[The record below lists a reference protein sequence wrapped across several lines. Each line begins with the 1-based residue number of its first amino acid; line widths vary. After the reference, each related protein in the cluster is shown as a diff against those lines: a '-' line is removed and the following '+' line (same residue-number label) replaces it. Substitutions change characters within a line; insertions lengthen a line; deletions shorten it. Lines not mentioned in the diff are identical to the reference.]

1 MIKNLYKEGYTQNR
15 ELSWLR
21 FNDRVLQEANQKE
34 VPLLER
40 EKFISIYSS
49 NLKEFFMIRVGS
61 LSQAKQI
68 KIDKIDNKSGLNAA
82 GQLKMIYKVVG
93 KSIIKRDRIYE
104 ELKKKLNK
112 EGIEELAIKDCRK
125 EERKYLKEYFR
136 NKIKPLLFP
145 QIVDSY
151 HPFPNLRN
159 GMVVIAAMVSYSN
172 HNAFVF
178 TPLPSSLPSLVTLP
192 KGKDSFIRYVHTE
205 DLIMFYLKDIFKD
218 FTVMEALKI
227 QVLRNEDVNVDDD
240 LFDDIIDYRKKM
252 RKVLNLRQHQ
262 SPVAMF
268 FSKPMSNE
276 MKRYLFEHLS
286 LEPKQ
291 TYLTSYPLDSSFG
304 FQLPELFE
312 EASNYLYEPYVPKL
326 SVNLNYRQ
334 KLFPQLLKH
343 DVLLSYPYENMEP
356 LLLLVKEAADD
367 PNVISIKIT
376 IYRLAKQAR
385 LVEYLCR
392 AAENGKEVITL
403 IELKARFDEQVNI
416 DYSQRLEDA
425 GCTVLYGFSEYKV
438 HSKILLIT
446 RNSNHKIHQVAQI
459 ATGNFNEKTAKQ
471 YTDLAYFTGNPGIV
485 KDAEAFFRNMMVGK
499 LDGSYRHLLVAP
511 VSLKSNLIKLIDREA
526 NKKTNGKIVIKIN
539 SLTDE
544 ELIYHLSLASKAGVK
559 IKMIVRGICCLLPG
573 IEGKTEN
580 ISIRSIVGRY
590 LEHSRIYEFGKG
602 KSEVMYI
609 SSADFMTRNTER
621 RVEIACPILD
631 LTIRQRINNYLD
643 LCLKDTIKARNID
656 SEGHYE
662 KLKEGLKIDSQDL
675 LMQTTKGSK
684 QQLPLKESNHSKV
697 IGVFDTVYQGKEKK
711 K

>member
-68 KIDKIDNKSGLNAA
+68 KIDKIDNKSGMNAA

-93 KSIIKRDRIYE
+93 KSIKKRDRIYE
-104 ELKKKLNK
+104 ELQKKLNK
-112 EGIEELAIKDCRK
+112 VGIIDLQINDCHK

-136 NKIKPLLFP
+136 SKIKPLLFP

-178 TPLPSSLPSLVTLP
+178 TPIPSALPALISLPKS
-192 KGKDSFIRYVHTE
+192 KDSLIRYVHTE

-218 FTVMEALKI
+218 FTVVEALKI

-262 SPVAMF
+262 SPVALF
-268 FSKPMSNE
+268 VSKPMSNE
-276 MKRYLFEHLS
+276 MKKYLFEHLY

-304 FQLPELFE
+304 FELPELFG
-312 EASNYLYEPYVPKL
+312 EAGDYLYEPYVPKL

-334 KLFPQLLKH
+334 KLFPQFLKH

-367 PNVISIKIT
+367 PSVISIKIT

-446 RNSNHKIHQVAQI
+446 RNSNHKIQQVAQI

-471 YTDLAYFTGNPGIV
+471 YTDLAYFTGKPGIV

-499 LDGSYRHLLVAP
+499 LDGSYRNLLVAP

-526 NKKTNGKIVIKIN
+526 NKKQNGKIVIKIN

-544 ELIYHLSLASKAGVK
+544 ELIYHLSLASKAGVE

-573 IEGKTEN
+573 IKGKTEN

-631 LTIRQRINNYLD
+631 LSIRQRINNYLD
-643 LCLKDTIKARNID
+643 LCLKDTIKARTID
-656 SEGHYE
+656 AQGHYE
-662 KLKEGLKIDSQDL
+662 RVKEDVKIDSQDL
-675 LMQTTKGSK
+675 LMRTVKGSK
-684 QQLPLKESNHSKV
+684 QQLPIGESRKSKV